1 MSIFKR
7 GKYFY
12 YLFYLNGK
20 KYRGSCRTTDRNLAK
35 AVENSV
41 RGDVVRKTFELPIE
55 RRNILFSTAWNDYVK
70 NLNNSTGTIKGK
82 ISHSKHFLPIFENRN
97 LASITLSDIK
107 RYQLERK
114 LETMSMD
121 KNKRKRESEIS
132 FKTVNNEIN
141 TLSNFFNY
149 AIENGFLQI
158 NPAIKIKKL
167 NELKRI
173 KTLSDEQ
180 IYKLIESFKSKSIKD
195 LISFLIFTGC
205 RKGEALNLK
214 WDDVD
219 LQNGIISIKATKT
232 NEDRRIPVSEVLK
245 KLLMNM
251 DRTSEYVFARNGK
264 RIKHFYKS
272 FYSACGKL
280 GLKDF
285 HIHDLRHV
293 FASKMVMNGTSLYI
307 TGELLGHKTPNMT
320 KRYSHLV
327 PETLKKAVD
336 DAFKKK

>member
-55 RRNILFSTAWNDYVK
+55 RNILFSTAWNDYVK

-180 IYKLIESFKSKSIKD
+180 IYKLIGSFKSKSIKD

>member
-1 MSIFKR
+1 MSIIKR

-55 RRNILFSTAWNDYVK
+55 RNILFSTAWNDYVK

-180 IYKLIESFKSKSIKD
+180 IYKLIGSFKSKSIKD

-251 DRTSEYVFARNGK
+251 DRTSEYVFARKGK

-336 DAFKKK
+336 EAFKKK

>member
-55 RRNILFSTAWNDYVK
+55 RNILFSTAWNDYVK

>member
-55 RRNILFSTAWNDYVK
+55 RNILFSTAWNDYVK

-180 IYKLIESFKSKSIKD
+180 IYKLIGSFKSKSIKD

-336 DAFKKK
+336 EAFKKK

>member
-20 KYRGSCRTTDRNLAK
+20 KYKGSCRTTDRNLAK

-41 RGDVVRKTFELPIE
+41 RGNVVRKTFELPIE
-55 RRNILFSTAWNDYVK
+55 RNIEFSTAWNDYVK
-70 NLNNSTGTIKGK
+70 NLNNSSGTIKGK
-82 ISHSKHFLPIFENRN
+82 ISHSKHFLPVFGNHN
-97 LASITLSDIK
+97 LVSIRISDIK
-107 RYQLERK
+107 RYQLQRK
-114 LETMSMD
+114 LETISMD
-121 KNKRKRESEIS
+121 KNKGKREGEIS

-149 AIENGFLQI
+149 AIENEFLQL
-158 NPAIKIKKL
+158 NPAIKIKRL

-173 KTLSDEQ
+173 KVLSDEQ
-180 IYKLIESFKSKSIKD
+180 IYKLIGLIKSKPVKD

-214 WDDVD
+214 WEDVD
-219 LQNGIISIKATKT
+219 LQNGIIAVKATKT
-232 NEDRRIPVSEVLK
+232 KEDRHIPVSEILK
-245 KLLMNM
+245 ELLLNVKK
-251 DRTSEYVFARNGK
+251 TSEYVFARNGK
-264 RIKHFYKS
+264 RIRHFYKS
-272 FYSACGKL
+272 FYSACRKSR
-280 GLKDF
+280 LKDF
-285 HIHDLRHV
+285 RIHDLRHV

-320 KRYSHLV
+320 KRYSHLI

-336 DAFKKK
+336 EAFKKK

>member
-1 MSIFKR
+1 MSILKR

-12 YLFYLNGK
+12 YLFYINGK

-41 RGDVVRKTFELPIE
+41 RGDIVRKKFELPIE
-55 RRNILFSTAWNDYVK
+55 RNIQFSTAWNDYIK
-70 NLNNSTGTIKGK
+70 NLNNSTDTIKGK
-82 ISHSKHFLPIFENRN
+82 ISHSKHFLPIFGSNRN

-107 RYQLERK
+107 RYQLQRK
-114 LETMSMD
+114 LETTAMD
-121 KNKRKRESEIS
+121 KNRGKRESEIS
-132 FKTVNNEIN
+132 FKSVNNEIN

-149 AIENGFLQI
+149 AIENEFLQV
-158 NPAIKIKKL
+158 NPAVKIKKL
-167 NELKRI
+167 NELKRV

-180 IYKLIESFKSKSIKD
+180 IYKFIASFKSKHIKN

-214 WDDVD
+214 WEDID

-232 NEDRRIPVSEVLK
+232 KEDRRIPISNILK
-245 KLLMNM
+245 ELLSNM
-251 DRTSEYVFARNGK
+251 ERTSEYVFARNGR

-272 FYSACGKL
+272 FYSACLKL
-280 GLKDF
+280 ELKDF

-320 KRYSHLV
+320 KRYSHLI

-336 DAFKKK
+336 EAFKKK

>member
-1 MSIFKR
+1 MSIIKR

-55 RRNILFSTAWNDYVK
+55 RNILFSTAWNDYVK

-180 IYKLIESFKSKSIKD
+180 IYKLIGSFKSKSIKD

-280 GLKDF
+280 GLRDF

>member
-20 KYRGSCRTTDRNLAK
+20 KYKGSCRTTDRNLAK

-41 RGDVVRKTFELPIE
+41 RGNVVRKTFELPIE
-55 RRNILFSTAWNDYVK
+55 RNILFLTAWNDYVK
-70 NLNNSTGTIKGK
+70 NLNNSIGTIRGK
-82 ISHSKHFLPIFENRN
+82 ISHSKHFLPIFGDKN
-97 LASITLSDIK
+97 LSSITIGDIK
-107 RYQLERK
+107 RYRLQRK
-114 LETMSMD
+114 LETISMD

-132 FKTVNNEIN
+132 FKTVNSEIH

-149 AIENGFLQI
+149 AIENEFLQV
-158 NPAIKIKKL
+158 NPAVKIKKL

-173 KTLSDEQ
+173 KTLSDGD
-180 IYKLIESFKSKSIKD
+180 IYRLIALIKSKPLKD

-205 RKGEALNLK
+205 RKGEALELK
-214 WDDVD
+214 WEDVD
-219 LQNGIISIKATKT
+219 LQNGIIAIKATKT
-232 NEDRRIPVSEVLK
+232 KEDRRIPVSEVLK
-245 KLLMNM
+245 ELLLNI

-307 TGELLGHKTPNMT
+307 TGELLGHKTPAMT

-336 DAFKKK
+336 DAWGKK

>member
-55 RRNILFSTAWNDYVK
+55 RNILFSTAWNDYVK

-180 IYKLIESFKSKSIKD
+180 IYKLIGSFKSKSIKD

-280 GLKDF
+280 GLRDF